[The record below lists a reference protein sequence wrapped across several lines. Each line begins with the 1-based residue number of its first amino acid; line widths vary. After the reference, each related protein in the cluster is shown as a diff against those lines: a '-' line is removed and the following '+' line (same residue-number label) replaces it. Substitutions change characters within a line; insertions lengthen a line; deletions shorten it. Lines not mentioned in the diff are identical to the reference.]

1 MSTFATLTDTASP
14 VRIIQV
20 GAGGMGRVWLQLLI
34 DTPEVELVGLVDL
47 DVDAAR
53 SALAELGRPDVTA
66 GMTVAAS
73 LSEIAGATRA
83 QAVVNVTVPVAHHP
97 VNVEAMFAGLP
108 VLCEKPIAPTVS
120 QALSLAAASEVSGQL
135 LMTSQS
141 RRYYPVLSE
150 FKKSL
155 GALGEVGIVTTEFFM
170 APHFGGFRDT
180 MDHPLLA
187 DMSIHAFDVARYL
200 LDAEPVS
207 VYCDSY
213 NPTWSWYAGDAATT
227 AIFEFEGGV
236 RYTFIGSWCSPR
248 LETSWNGSWRV
259 SGSKGSATWDGETM
273 PTVDAENDRQQN
285 SDANSGHE
293 TIAGSLAEFID
304 SIRTGRTPSGEV
316 HSNVLSLAM
325 VEAAVHSAERGTR
338 VFVDTMLEDS
348 YRDAV
353 AAEKQPG
360 VLAALTGWGSAKA
373 GLAAVLEDAE

>member
-1 MSTFATLTDTASP
+1 MSAFATIADPTAP

-34 DTPEVELVGLVDL
+34 DTPDVELVGLVDL
-47 DVDAAR
+47 DTDAAR
-53 SALAELGRPDVTA
+53 RALAELGRPNVA
-66 GMTVAAS
+66 VAAS
-73 LSEIAGATRA
+73 LSEIASSTRA

-97 VNVEAMFAGLP
+97 VNIEAMFAGLP

-120 QALSLAAASEVSGQL
+120 QALSLAAASEASGQL

-141 RRYYPVLSE
+141 RRYYPVLGE

-155 GALGEVGIVTTEFFM
+155 NALGEVGIATTEFFM
-170 APHFGGFRDT
+170 APRFGGFRDS
-180 MDHPLLA
+180 MDHPLLV

-213 NPTWSWYAGDAATT
+213 NPAWSWYAGDAATT
-227 AIFEFEGGV
+227 AIFEFEGGI
-236 RYTFIGSWCSPR
+236 RYTFVGSWCSPGA
-248 LETSWNGSWRV
+248 ETSWNGSWRV

-273 PTVDAENDRQQN
+273 PMVDVEGDDSKQGQ
-285 SDANSGHE
+285 SDDGSGHE
-293 TIAGSLAEFID
+293 TIAGSLAEFLD

-325 VEAAVHSAERGTR
+325 VEAAVHSAQRGTR
-338 VFVDTMLEDS
+338 VFVEAMLEDS

-353 AAEKQPG
+353 AAEKVPE
-360 VLAALTGWGSAKA
+360 VLSVLTGWGSARA
-373 GLAAVLEDAE
+373 GLSINGKVVT

>member
-1 MSTFATLTDTASP
+1 VSSFATLTDTVSP

-47 DVDAAR
+47 DVDTAR
-53 SALAELGRPDVTA
+53 SALAELGRPDITA
-66 GMTVAAS
+66 GITVAAS

-150 FKKSL
+150 FKRSL
-155 GALGEVGIVTTEFFM
+155 GALGEVGIATTEFFM
-170 APHFGGFRDT
+170 APRFGGFRDT
-180 MDHPLLA
+180 MDHPLLV

-236 RYTFIGSWCSPR
+236 RYTFVGSWCSPG

-273 PTVDAENDRQQN
+273 PKVDAENDRQQK
-285 SDANSGHE
+285 SEAEPGHE

-304 SIRTGRTPSGEV
+304 SIRTGRTPAGEV

-325 VEAAVHSAERGTR
+325 VEAAVHSAQRGAR
-338 VFVDTMLEDS
+338 VFVDTMLEGS

-353 AAEKQPG
+353 AAEKRPE

-373 GLAAVLEDAE
+373 GLAAGLEDAE

>member
-1 MSTFATLTDTASP
+1 VSSFATLTDTVSP

-53 SALAELGRPDVTA
+53 RALAELGRPDITA
-66 GMTVAAS
+66 GITVAAS
-73 LSEIAGATRA
+73 LSEIAGASRA

-150 FKKSL
+150 FKRSL
-155 GALGEVGIVTTEFFM
+155 GALGEVGIATTEFFM
-170 APHFGGFRDT
+170 APRFGGFRDT
-180 MDHPLLA
+180 MDHPLLV

-236 RYTFIGSWCSPR
+236 RYTFVGSWCSPG

-259 SGSKGSATWDGETM
+259 SGSKASATWDGETM
-273 PTVDAENDRQQN
+273 PKVDAENDLQQK
-285 SDANSGHE
+285 SEAEPGHE

-304 SIRTGRTPSGEV
+304 SIRTGRTPAGEV

-325 VEAAVHSAERGTR
+325 VEAAVHSAQRGAR
-338 VFVDTMLEDS
+338 VFVDTMLEGS

-353 AAEKQPG
+353 AAEKRPE
-360 VLAALTGWGSAKA
+360 VVAALTGWGSAKA
-373 GLAAVLEDAE
+373 GLAAGLEDAE